1 MNPIAKLQ
9 KWMDSPSGQVFMN
22 YAYSWGAA
30 VVILGTLFKLTHI
43 PGANLMLFIGMGTE
57 VFVFFISGFEKT
69 YEKVPSQD
77 SAASGGGQTVVVAG
91 GGTPLPEGAE
101 IPQGPIVIG
110 GGVPVTGGAPD
121 SSGVPAEG
129 AAVVG
134 GPVVSGPVVSG
145 PVVSGP
151 IVSGGVI
158 GGGVLPAGANIDPE
172 ALAAGAGLSAA
183 AANLA
188 AAGQAA
194 AEAQLALSQLNG
206 GGGAGID
213 PNSIKATD
221 PKAIEEAVEN
231 YAKELK
237 ELTEVLE
244 RVKIQAAR
252 MSTDSEEMENLN
264 RTLTGI
270 ATVYELQLR
279 NISKQVSTIEQ
290 IDEQTRRMAKQ
301 IEELNNVYGR
311 MIQALTVNMGGAPAP
326 AAAPEQEA

>member
-77 SAASGGGQTVVVAG
+77 SAVSGGGQTVVVAG

-110 GGVPVTGGAPD
+110 GGVPVTGGAPV
-121 SSGVPAEG
+121 SGGVPAEG

-145 PVVSGP
+145 PVVNGP